1 MKKKN
6 RGACASSS
14 SHGGCRYVFL
24 VQGQQRDTT
33 EVTGYLGGEKI
44 GLFEDPE
51 VQDILMENYGLKAE
65 YSRAGSLDMVTADL
79 EGRDYLFPSSS
90 IALEYYEDVHG
101 NPRQSDIIFN
111 TPIVLYTHRPILEAF
126 AQQGLITEE
135 EGVYYVDMAGL
146 VALIQNDTQWSD
158 IGVPQLYG
166 SVSVDTTDPS
176 RSNSGNMF
184 AALLANVLNG
194 GNVVTAEPGGC
205 CASGIAADFR
215 KTGIHG
221 DFLLGSVCPV
231 SAAGYRGETHYRR
244 I

>member
-1 MKKKN
+1 MKKKIA
-6 RGACASSS
+6 GLVLLLAVMAVV
-14 SHGGCRYVFL
+14 GIVFL
-24 VQGQQRDTT
+24 VQGQQGDTT

-194 GNVVTAEPGGC
+194 GNVVTAEQVD
-205 CASGIAADFR
+205 AMLKEKFR
-215 KTGIHG
+215 NVEHAT
-221 DFLLGSVCPV
+221 
-231 SAAGYRGETHYRR
+231 
-244 I
+244 